1 MPSVTAL
8 PPALQELIQTA
19 YCDALRARTE
29 RHSLLVM
36 LDHVRMLCQ
45 TDVKSDTLLDWMAH
59 MLQFPHSKPQRGF
72 VLVGPPR
79 CGKTCFANLVALLLG
94 QNSVWQSTTL
104 RPRSNELLLDA
115 TLVILTDCNV
125 SEELVRINSL
135 ISDQTI
141 THDQDS
147 IVAPSFHRVLVTT
160 TVFPPLCSIIPSP
173 SSGASPSSLAAPSTA
188 TSFTRQ
194 RTTPSKCLFCGG
206 TPHGATNRRKRALT
220 STPHHCRFE

>member
-29 RHSLLVM
+29 RRSLLVM

-45 TDVKSDTLLDWMAH
+45 TDVKSDALLDWMAH

-94 QNSVWQSTTL
+94 QDSVWQSTTL

-115 TLVILTDCNV
+115 TLVILTGCNV

-160 TVFPPLCSIIPSP
+160 TVFPPS
-173 SSGASPSSLAAPSTA
+173 APSFHRLPA
-188 TSFTRQ
+188 ALHRHPLRRRRRPRVSRGSARPRQ
-194 RTTPSKCLFCGG
+194 NVSSAAAHLME
-206 TPHGATNRRKRALT
+206 RRIDANGL
-220 STPHHCRFE
+220 